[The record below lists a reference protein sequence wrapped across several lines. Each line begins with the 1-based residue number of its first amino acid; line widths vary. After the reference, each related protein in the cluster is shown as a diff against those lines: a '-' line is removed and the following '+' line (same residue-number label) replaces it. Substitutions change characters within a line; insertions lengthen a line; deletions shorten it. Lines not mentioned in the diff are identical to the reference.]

1 MCHFLHFCIRDEDVI
16 SIIIQIHSI
25 YVLLTNIQLHNH
37 IYDVMVTTWE
47 IWEAIYHV
55 KLMANN
61 NRTLCSYL
69 TPTEEAR
76 KHSTQLDMKL
86 KRWHFIEGFRFFLL
100 SLFRFYLRPFCNCYS
115 CMLWWCMILA
125 WFAQGVWQCGTL
137 FLWWDG
143 SWTKQCNCYQCDVL
157 STVKVIERVH
167 WDVWYTNI
175 ARTLVTATVLTI
187 TDDLDAIQL

>member
-37 IYDVMVTTWE
+37 YFVQNKSYIYDVMVTTGE

-100 SLFRFYLRPFCNCYS
+100 SLFRFYLRPF
-115 CMLWWCMILA
+115 IAIATLA
-125 WFAQGVWQCGTL
+125 CF
-137 FLWWDG
+137 DG
-143 SWTKQCNCYQCDVL
+143 AWYWHDLHKQCDNVARYFYDGMDHGQSNAIVINVMFYQL
-157 STVKVIERVH
+157 
-167 WDVWYTNI
+167 
-175 ARTLVTATVLTI
+175 LTWSRGC
-187 TDDLDAIQL
+187 TESCGIQI